1 MPEFDSTAQTSL
13 TEYKYAL
20 CLVDIKVL
28 GTRTFSYLIPDEIK
42 ETIKIGQPV
51 MVPFGNAKGGGRKI
65 KAYVVGFSNY
75 LEAGIK
81 AKKIDEIL
89 DTEAMFSLE
98 YLKMLEW
105 VSNYYFSDLP
115 TVLKTALP
123 EKFFQKN
130 LKNYR
135 KPNKELKVL
144 NTKKSSKKNTL
155 TEEQQKVYD
164 DIKKVGAKT
173 SLLYGITGSGKTEIY
188 FKLIE
193 DTINEGK
200 NVLFLAPEIALVS
213 QLTART
219 IKRFGKSAVGIW
231 HSSISE
237 AEKYKVWQKLRNDEI
252 KILFGA
258 RSSVFA
264 PVKNLGLIIIDEE
277 NDPAYKQTMPA
288 PRYSAIEV
296 AKKLAELGADE
307 NGEGGAK
314 IVLGSATPDIKSYY
328 EAKNSNSLFVLNKR
342 YNNAELPKVKIVDM
356 RMERGFGNNG
366 IFSKYLVDEIK
377 NTVKNGN
384 QVILLINRRGF
395 SSYTQCMSCS
405 TVVECPKCAIPLI
418 YHSATVSHR
427 CHYCNYEIK
436 NLTKCPKCEEEG
448 TLENFGTG
456 TQRVEE
462 VAGKIFP
469 DFKIQRLDSDS
480 LSKKN
485 EHFEI
490 LDAFSKGEIDILIG
504 TQMIAKGL
512 DNPNVTLVGVV
523 NADLS
528 FNLPDF
534 RSSERGF
541 SLLCQVAG
549 RSGRGEEE
557 GKVIFQTFNNTN
569 IFLDKAREQDYDSFF
584 ENEIEIREAFDY
596 PPFSKIIRIILSSDN
611 NFRAEKS
618 AMEIGMRLKDSIEKL
633 SLSERLIVMG
643 PAPCVLEKIRGEYRF
658 NLIVKNKLDEKG
670 HNIILSFLRKVI
682 LPNDIK
688 MIVDVDP
695 MDIL

>member
-1 MPEFDSTAQTSL
+1 METPEENLKNS
-13 TEYKYAL
+13 YKYAL
-20 CLVDIKVL
+20 CLVDISTL
-28 GTRTFSYLIPDEIK
+28 GTKTFSYLIPQDMKEI
-42 ETIKIGQPV
+42 IQIGQPV
-51 MVPFGNAKGGGRKI
+51 TLPFGRGSRKI
-65 KAYVVGFSNY
+65 KGYVVGFSNY
-75 LEAGIK
+75 LEEGIK
-81 AKKIDEIL
+81 AKSIDEIL
-89 DTEAMFSLE
+89 DMEPMFTLE

-105 VSNYYFSDLP
+105 VANYYFSDLP

-130 LKNYR
+130 VKNYR

-144 NTKKSSKKNTL
+144 QTEKSKDKHTL
-155 TEEQQKVYD
+155 SNEQQKVYD
-164 DIKKVGAKT
+164 DIKKVNAKT

-193 DTINEGK
+193 DTIKEGK

-219 IKRFGKSAVGIW
+219 IKRFGKTTVGIW
-231 HSSISE
+231 HSSITE

-264 PVKNLGLIIIDEE
+264 PIKNLGLIIIDEE
-277 NDPAYKQTMPA
+277 NDQAYKQTMPA
-288 PRYSAIEV
+288 PRYSAVEV
-296 AKKLAELGADE
+296 AKKLIEL
-307 NGEGGAK
+307 NPGAK
-314 IVLGSATPDIKSYY
+314 LILGSATPDIKSYY

-342 YNNAELPKVKIVDM
+342 YNNAELPKVKIIDM

-366 IFSKYLVDEIK
+366 IFSKYLIDEIHK
-377 NTVKNGN
+377 TVKNKN

-395 SSYTQCMSCS
+395 SSYTQCMECS
-405 TVVECPKCAIPLI
+405 TVIECPKCAIPLI
-418 YHSATVSHR
+418 YHSQTKSHR

-436 NLTKCPKCEEEG
+436 NLTKCPKCEKEG

-469 DFKIQRLDSDS
+469 EYKIQRLDSDS
-480 LSKKN
+480 LTKKN

-490 LDAFSKGEIDILIG
+490 LEAFSNGEIDILIG

-512 DNPNVTLVGVV
+512 DNPNVTLVGVI

-549 RSGRGEEE
+549 RSGRGKDE
-557 GKVIFQTFNNTN
+557 GKVIFQTFNNSN
-569 IFLDKAREQDYDSFF
+569 IFLDKAREQDYESFF

-611 NFRAEKS
+611 VFRAEKS
-618 AMEIGMRLKDSIEKL
+618 AMEIAMRLKDWINKQ
-633 SLSERLIVMG
+633 SLIERLIVMG
-643 PAPCVLEKIRGEYRF
+643 PAPCVLEKIRGEFRF
-658 NLIVKNKLDEKG
+658 NIIIKNKLDEKG
-670 HNIILSFLRKVI
+670 HNIILSFIRKII

-688 MIVDVDP
+688 MVIDVDP
-695 MDIL
+695 ADIL

>member
-1 MPEFDSTAQTSL
+1 MQEAEILQNA
-13 TEYKYAL
+13 YKYAL
-20 CLVDIKVL
+20 CLVDIKTL
-28 GTRTFSYLIPDEIK
+28 GTKTFSYLIPDDMKNI
-42 ETIKIGQPV
+42 IKIGQPV
-51 MVPFGNAKGGGRKI
+51 TLPFGSGGRKI
-65 KAYVVGFSNY
+65 KGYVVGFSNY

-81 AKKIDEIL
+81 AKYVDEIL
-89 DTEAMFSLE
+89 DTEPMFTLE

-105 VSNYYFSDLP
+105 VANYYFSDLP

-144 NTKKSSKKNTL
+144 QTEKSKDKHTL
-155 TEEQQKVYD
+155 TTEQQKIYD
-164 DIKKVGAKT
+164 DIKKVNAKT

-193 DTINEGK
+193 DTIKEGK

-219 IKRFGKSAVGIW
+219 IKRFGKTSVGIW
-231 HSSISE
+231 HSSITE

-296 AKKLAELGADE
+296 AKKLAELNND
-307 NGEGGAK
+307 AK
-314 IVLGSATPDIKSYY
+314 LILGSATPDIKSYY

-342 YNNAELPKVKIVDM
+342 YNNAELPKVKIIDM

-366 IFSKYLVDEIK
+366 IFSKYLIDEIHK
-377 NTVKNGN
+377 TVKNKN

-395 SSYTQCMSCS
+395 SSYTQCMECS
-405 TVVECPKCAIPLI
+405 EIIECPKCAIPLI
-418 YHSATVSHR
+418 YHSQTQSHR
-427 CHYCNYEIK
+427 CHYCNHEIK
-436 NLTKCPKCEEEG
+436 NLTACPKCGAEG

-456 TQRVEE
+456 VQRVEE
-462 VAGKIFP
+462 IAGKIFS
-469 DFKIQRLDSDS
+469 DYSIQRLDSDS
-480 LSKKN
+480 LTRKN

-490 LDAFSKGEIDILIG
+490 LEAFQNGETDILIG

-512 DNPNVTLVGVV
+512 DNPNVTLVGVI

-549 RSGRGEEE
+549 RSGRGKDE
-557 GKVIFQTFNNTN
+557 GKVIFQTFNNSN

-618 AMEIGMRLKDSIEKL
+618 AMEIAMRLKEWIDKQ
-633 SLSERLIVMG
+633 SLTERLIVMG

-658 NLIVKNKLDEKG
+658 NLIIKNKLEEKG
-670 HNIILSFLRKVI
+670 HNIILSFLRKII

-695 MDIL
+695 SDIL

>member
-1 MPEFDSTAQTSL
+1 MEDNPKND
-13 TEYKYAL
+13 YKYAL
-20 CLVDIKVL
+20 CLVDISTL
-28 GTRTFSYLIPDEIK
+28 GTKTFSYLIPDDMKDI
-42 ETIKIGQPV
+42 IKIGQPV
-51 MVPFGNAKGGGRKI
+51 TLPFGNGNRKI
-65 KAYVVGFSNY
+65 KGYVVGFSNY
-75 LEAGIK
+75 LEEGIK
-81 AKKIDEIL
+81 AKYIDEIL
-89 DTEAMFSLE
+89 DTEPMFTLE

-105 VSNYYFSDLP
+105 VANYYFSDLP
-115 TVLKTALP
+115 IVLKTALP

-144 NTKKSSKKNTL
+144 QTEKSKDKHTLSK
-155 TEEQQKVYD
+155 EQQKIYD
-164 DIKKVGAKT
+164 DIKKVDAKT

-193 DTINEGK
+193 DTIKEGK

-219 IKRFGKSAVGIW
+219 IKRFGKTTVGIW
-231 HSSISE
+231 HSSITE

-264 PVKNLGLIIIDEE
+264 PIKNLGLIIIDEE
-277 NDPAYKQTMPA
+277 NDPAYKQTMPS
-288 PRYSAIEV
+288 PRYSAVEV
-296 AKKLAELGADE
+296 AKKLIELNDDI
-307 NGEGGAK
+307 NGGAK
-314 IVLGSATPDIKSYY
+314 LILGSATPDIKSYY

-342 YNNAELPKVKIVDM
+342 YNNAELPKVKIIDM

-366 IFSKYLVDEIK
+366 IFSKYLIDEIHR
-377 NTVKNGN
+377 TVKNKN

-395 SSYTQCMSCS
+395 SSYTQCMECS
-405 TVVECPKCAIPLI
+405 TVIECPKCAIPLI
-418 YHSATVSHR
+418 YHSQTHSHR

-436 NLTKCPKCEEEG
+436 NLTKCPKCESEG

-462 VAGKIFP
+462 VAAKIFP
-469 DFKIQRLDSDS
+469 DYKIQRLDSDS

-490 LDAFSKGEIDILIG
+490 LENFSNGEIDILIG

-512 DNPNVTLVGVV
+512 DNPNVTLVGVI

-549 RSGRGEEE
+549 RSGRGKDE
-557 GKVIFQTFNNTN
+557 GKVIFQTFNNSN
-569 IFLDKAREQDYDSFF
+569 IFLDKAREQDYESFF

-618 AMEIGMRLKDSIEKL
+618 AMEIAMRLKDWIDKQ

-643 PAPCVLEKIRGEYRF
+643 PAACVLEKIRGEFRF
-658 NLIVKNKLDEKG
+658 NIIVKNKLEEKG
-670 HNIILSFLRKVI
+670 HNIILSFLRKII

-688 MIVDVDP
+688 MVVDVDP

>member
-1 MPEFDSTAQTSL
+1 MQEETIQNT
-13 TEYKYAL
+13 YKYAL
-20 CLVDIKVL
+20 CLVDIKTL
-28 GTRTFSYLIPDEIK
+28 GTKTFSYLIPDNMKDI
-42 ETIKIGQPV
+42 IKIGQPV
-51 MVPFGNAKGGGRKI
+51 ILPFGGGGRKI
-65 KAYVVGFSNY
+65 KGYVVGFSNY

-81 AKKIDEIL
+81 AKYIDELL
-89 DTEAMFSLE
+89 DTEPMFSLE

-105 VSNYYFSDLP
+105 VANYYFSDLP

-130 LKNYR
+130 VKNYR

-144 NTKKSSKKNTL
+144 QVEKSKNKYTL
-155 TEEQQKVYD
+155 TPTQQKIYD
-164 DIKKVGAKT
+164 DINHVNAKI

-193 DTINEGK
+193 DTIKKGK

-213 QLTART
+213 QLTSRT
-219 IKRFGKSAVGIW
+219 IKRFGKTSVGIW

-264 PVKNLGLIIIDEE
+264 PIKNLGLIIIDEE

-288 PRYSAIEV
+288 PRYSAVEV
-296 AKKLAELGADE
+296 AKKLIEL
-307 NGEGGAK
+307 NQGAK
-314 IVLGSATPDIKSYY
+314 LILGSATPDIQSYY

-342 YNNAELPKVKIVDM
+342 YNNAELPEVKIVDM

-366 IFSKYLVDEIK
+366 IFSKCLTDEIHK
-377 NTVKNGN
+377 TIQNKN

-395 SSYTQCMSCS
+395 SSYTQCMECS
-405 TVVECPKCAIPLI
+405 TVIECPKCAIPLI
-418 YHSATVSHR
+418 YHSQTQSHR

-436 NLTKCPKCEEEG
+436 NLTKCPECKKEG
-448 TLENFGTG
+448 SLENFGTG

-462 VAGKIFP
+462 IAGKLFP
-469 DFKIQRLDSDS
+469 EYKIQRLDSDS
-480 LSKKN
+480 LTKKN

-490 LDAFSKGEIDILIG
+490 LEAFANGDIDILIG

-512 DNPNVTLVGVV
+512 DNPNVTLVGVI

-549 RSGRGEEE
+549 RSGRGKDE
-557 GKVIFQTFNNTN
+557 GKVIFQTFNNSN
-569 IFLDKAREQDYDSFF
+569 IFLDKAREQDYESFF

-596 PPFSKIIRIILSSDN
+596 PPFAKIIRIILSSDN

-618 AMEIGMRLKDSIEKL
+618 AMEIAMRLKEWIDKQ
-633 SLSERLIVMG
+633 SLTERLIVMG
-643 PAPCVLEKIRGEYRF
+643 PAACVLEKIRGEFRF
-658 NLIVKNKLDEKG
+658 NIIVKNKLEEKG
-670 HNIILSFLRKVI
+670 HNIILSFLRKII

-688 MIVDVDP
+688 MVVDVDP

>member
-1 MPEFDSTAQTSL
+1 MSKINN
-13 TEYKYAL
+13 YKYAL
-20 CLVDIKVL
+20 CLVDISTL
-28 GTRTFSYLIPDEIK
+28 GTKTFSYLIPDDMKGI
-42 ETIKIGQPV
+42 IKIGQPV
-51 MVPFGNAKGGGRKI
+51 TLPFGKGGRKI
-65 KAYVVGFSNY
+65 KGYVVGFSDY

-81 AKKIDEIL
+81 AKYIDEIL
-89 DTEAMFSLE
+89 DNEPMFNLE
-98 YLKMLEW
+98 YLRMLEW
-105 VSNYYFSDLP
+105 VANYYFSDLP

-144 NTKKSSKKNTL
+144 QTEKSKEKNTL
-155 TEEQQKVYD
+155 SDTQKKVYEE
-164 DIKKVGAKT
+164 IKKVNSKT

-193 DTINEGK
+193 DTIKDGK

-213 QLTART
+213 QLTSRT
-219 IKRFGKSAVGIW
+219 IKRFGKTSVGIW
-231 HSSISE
+231 HSSITE

-264 PVKNLGLIIIDEE
+264 PIKNLGLIIIDEE

-288 PRYSAIEV
+288 PRYSAVEV
-296 AKKLAELGADE
+296 AKKLIELNDGS
-307 NGEGGAK
+307 K
-314 IVLGSATPDIKSYY
+314 LILGSATPDIQSYY
-328 EAKNSNSLFVLNKR
+328 EAKNTNSLFVLNKR
-342 YNNAELPKVKIVDM
+342 YNEAELPKVKVVDM

-366 IFSKYLVDEIK
+366 IFSKYLMDEIK
-377 NTVKNGN
+377 KTIENKN

-395 SSYTQCMSCS
+395 SSYTQCMECS
-405 TVVECPKCAIPLI
+405 TIIECPKCAIPLI
-418 YHSATVSHR
+418 YHSQTQSHR
-427 CHYCNYEIK
+427 CHYCGYEIK
-436 NLTKCPKCEEEG
+436 NLTKCTNCEAEG

-462 VAGKIFP
+462 IAGKIFP
-469 DFKIQRLDSDS
+469 DYKIHRLDSDS
-480 LSKKN
+480 LTKKN

-490 LDAFSKGEIDILIG
+490 LEAFQNGEIDILIG

-512 DNPNVTLVGVV
+512 DNPNVTLVGVI
-523 NADLS
+523 NADLC

-549 RSGRGEEE
+549 RSGRGKDE
-557 GKVIFQTFNNTN
+557 GKVIFQTFNNSN
-569 IFLDKAREQDYDSFF
+569 IFLDKAREQDYESFF

-618 AMEIGMRLKDSIEKL
+618 AMEIAMRLKDWIDKQ
-633 SLSERLIVMG
+633 SLTERLIVMG
-643 PAPCVLEKIRGEYRF
+643 PAPCILEKIRGEFRF
-658 NLIVKNKLDEKG
+658 NILVKNKLDEKG
-670 HNIILSFLRKVI
+670 HNIILSFLRKII

-688 MIVDVDP
+688 MIIDVDP